1 MIIINIFISQ
11 KIINQN
17 IIAYKTVEN
26 MFGILAI
33 IITIVLKNSLV
44 KMLNNIHLHNIIQ
57 IINIVFIVVN
67 NMFGLNKKKTNIVA
81 IIIIVLIMNNN
92 IYYMINK
99 LLIINV

>member
-33 IITIVLKNSLV
+33 IITIVLKKSLV
-44 KMLNNIHLHNIIQ
+44 KMLINILLYNIIQ
-57 IINIVFIVVN
+57 IINNVFIVVD

>member
-1 MIIINIFISQ
+1 
-11 KIINQN
+11 
-17 IIAYKTVEN
+17 

>member
-1 MIIINIFISQ
+1 MIIINIFIFQ

-99 LLIINV
+99 LLITNV